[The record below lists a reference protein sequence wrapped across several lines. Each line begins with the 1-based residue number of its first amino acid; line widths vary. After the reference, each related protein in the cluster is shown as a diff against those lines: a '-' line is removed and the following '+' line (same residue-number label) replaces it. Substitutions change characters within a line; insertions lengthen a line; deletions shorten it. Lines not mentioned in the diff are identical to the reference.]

1 MMLPHPLTAVI
12 AVAKECI
19 MLAVLIVFVWFVLA
33 TINDLRLSVK
43 ELAERVTLIGG
54 QLIAIQTSVSRPR
67 RVSQREAGT
76 SST

>member
-1 MMLPHPLTAVI
+1 
-12 AVAKECI
+12 
-19 MLAVLIVFVWFVLA
+19 MLAVLIVFVWFVLELRKILKEEREQYLA